1 MRRNGVFAIMRNI
14 RKLIAFRHLLSV
26 GIISVSI
33 WGQSQF
39 CCAEKMA
46 ERRDLSL
53 IHYEKGTMLPAWET
67 DFATYEALNVPIF
80 TVRVNRLSRQTNLEL
95 NNTLSWFSK
104 KVCLSFSPQ
113 VVMKPFVAV
122 REVQDILAF
131 YQTRQQSR
139 QIEIDQNFEAK
150 TAKLMLGQQASIEN
164 STRSRFFALS
174 PYQNR
179 IYGLHLQ
186 INFK

>member
-1 MRRNGVFAIMRNI
+1 MRRKRGFAIMRDI
-14 RKLIAFRHLLSV
+14 RKLVRLKHLLSV
-26 GIISVSI
+26 GIILLSL
-33 WGQSQF
+33 WGNSQL
-39 CCAEKMA
+39 CCAEEMG
-46 ERRDLSL
+46 EYRDFSL
-53 IHYEKGTMLPAWET
+53 IHYEKDTMLPAWET
-67 DFATYEALNVPIF
+67 DFATYETLNAPIF
-80 TVRVNRLSRQTNLEL
+80 SLRVNRLSRQTNLEL

-104 KVCLSFSPQ
+104 KVRLSFSPQ
-113 VVMKPFVAV
+113 IVMKPFIAV

-131 YQTRQQSR
+131 YQTRQQSK